1 MRSSLKPTPWIN
13 KNNHHGASE
22 VQISFKYDQRW
33 SLTLRFTPYTHTPPW
48 SRSFPSSESL
58 NWTSSSKWTTLRWIH
73 YVLKPSCHCGGG
85 YIEGGGRGFS
95 QVAEQRGVIF
105 PVWHIYTIRAVN
117 PPLTLVEHD
126 GLWILV
132 HHLGHVT
139 QNVLLGDDA
148 QETPAEE
155 GCKQRSEVVAHV
167 MSKGRMCRLEET
179 NWNCNQI
186 SLTATLITQINQL
199 QEKVESKTQL
209 PLLLLFLAETAKHGH
224 CGLDHKVSWPLNT
237 SWPLI

>member
-85 YIEGGGRGFS
+85 VYWGRWEGLFTGS
-95 QVAEQRGVIF
+95 
-105 PVWHIYTIRAVN
+105 RAA
-117 PPLTLVEHD
+117 
-126 GLWILV
+126 WR
-132 HHLGHVT
+132 HL
-139 QNVLLGDDA
+139 
-148 QETPAEE
+148 
-155 GCKQRSEVVAHV
+155 S
-167 MSKGRMCRLEET
+167 
-179 NWNCNQI
+179 
-186 SLTATLITQINQL
+186 SLTYLHHQGSKPASHASWTWWTLDPGSSSGPCDAKRPSWWWCPGDACRGGMQT
-199 QEKVESKTQL
+199 KVRGRCPCDE
-209 PLLLLFLAETAKHGH
+209 
-224 CGLDHKVSWPLNT
+224 
-237 SWPLI
+237 

>member
-1 MRSSLKPTPWIN
+1 MIVNPAIHSI
-13 KNNHHGASE
+13 H
-22 VQISFKYDQRW
+22 
-33 SLTLRFTPYTHTPPW
+33 THTALK
-48 SRSFPSSESL
+48 SQFPFIWISKL
-58 NWTSSSKWTTLRWIH
+58 NEQQQMNDVKVDPLCFKAFLPLRGWED
-73 YVLKPSCHCGGG
+73 
-85 YIEGGGRGFS
+85 IEGGGRGFS